1 MLMLKLGE
9 DVTGYLSIQQTV
21 RFGPVTNLK
30 TAKAVL
36 RAYNFSLSRVPQSQF
51 RTNPVRLL

>member
-1 MLMLKLGE
+1 LHKLGKH
-9 DVTGYLSIQQTV
+9 VTGYLPIQQTV

-36 RAYNFSLSRVPQSQF
+36 RAYNFSLSPVPQSQF
-51 RTNPVRLL
+51 GTNPVQLL